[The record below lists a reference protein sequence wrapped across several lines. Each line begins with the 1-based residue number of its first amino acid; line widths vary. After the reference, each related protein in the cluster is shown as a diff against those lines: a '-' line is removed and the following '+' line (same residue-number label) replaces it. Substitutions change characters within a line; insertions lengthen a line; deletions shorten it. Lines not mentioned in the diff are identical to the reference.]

1 MCCDLETEPFYHQ
14 QILAYESIRIL
25 SIGYNMSNQAFG
37 TLDILES
44 LLSLPP
50 PTWQIQKICSFVPFF
65 HWACLCLT
73 SFSVPDAFLDIL
85 SQEII
90 RFFTPSGY
98 QSRAHIWC
106 GTVGRDLI
114 IQQQC
119 RRVSDSPIYLHIA
132 AQHIF
137 IPLPSAKPKL
147 CYAAVMY
154 CIPCQNSSVV
164 KGGCCDGKCKT
175 QVQNWGGTR
184 LPSVLTMLKNLKPSK
199 HREEA
204 KRDICSSWKTIF
216 TIKSKAH
223 KKNTKYEIYI
233 KLTWSTSHIH
243 VFLKVSLRKKNTIYI
258 ILSVQIQCK
267 LNT

>member
-1 MCCDLETEPFYHQ
+1 MLCISIKSLDNMDYIRCALETEPFYHQ
-14 QILAYESIRIL
+14 QLLAYESIHIL
-25 SIGYNMSNQAFG
+25 CIGYNMSNQAFG
-37 TLDILES
+37 ILNIFE
-44 LLSLPP
+44 LLLALPT
-50 PTWQIQKICSFVPFF
+50 PTSPIQKICSFVLSCVFF

-73 SFSVPDAFLDIL
+73 SFPDAFLDIL

-147 CYAAVMY
+147 CYA
-154 CIPCQNSSVV
+154 VV
-164 KGGCCDGKCKT
+164 LYPLSKQLCDEG
-175 QVQNWGGTR
+175 R
-184 LPSVLTMLKNLKPSK
+184 LLWCWL
-199 HREEA
+199 
-204 KRDICSSWKTIF
+204 
-216 TIKSKAH
+216 
-223 KKNTKYEIYI
+223 
-233 KLTWSTSHIH
+233 
-243 VFLKVSLRKKNTIYI
+243 
-258 ILSVQIQCK
+258 
-267 LNT
+267 